1 MSTPRDNGSLDVA
14 LEDLRSVRV
23 RVDALLAEL
32 NASEAAPEHM
42 ARQNL
47 APARFGFGF
56 SEADELASAYAYI
69 YHLLTRLSRSL
80 AVQIEALGVSLG
92 VGHETFA
99 DVDLDTRNRLLELD
113 DRILRTRVT
122 EPDHSDRGAQADL
135 GTGSPG

>member
-1 MSTPRDNGSLDVA
+1 MSTPRDNGSLDVT

-32 NASEAAPEHM
+32 ISSEAAPEHI
-42 ARQNL
+42 ARQNI

-69 YHLLTRLSRSL
+69 HDLLTRLSRSL
-80 AVQIEALGVSLG
+80 ATQIEALSRTLSA
-92 VGHETFA
+92 GHETLA
-99 DVDLDTRNRLLELD
+99 DVDLDTRTTLQEVDDRLLGERAAEPAHLD
-113 DRILRTRVT
+113 HDV
-122 EPDHSDRGAQADL
+122 QADT